1 VSLSIGVDIGG
12 TKVAAG
18 VVDEDGRVLTSERR
32 ATPGADIAETEQVI
46 VEVVA
51 DLATRYDVSAVG
63 VGAAGWIAAD
73 RATVLF
79 SPHLAWRDEPLLAAL
94 RRRIALPVLLD
105 NDANGA
111 AWAEYRFGAGA
122 DRAAPPAALVC
133 VTLGTGIGGGLV
145 IGGEVYRGGFGTAG
159 EFGHMTVVVDGR
171 RCACGNR
178 GCWEM
183 YCSGNA
189 LAGEARELAEVAAVG
204 ARRMLALAGGKVEAL
219 TGEIVADAARE
230 GDPAALE
237 ICIGVGRWLG
247 RGLANLAAALD
258 PDLFVI
264 GGGVSELGDL
274 LIEPARL
281 EFAATLPGRGYRPLA
296 PIELAR
302 LGPQAGLIG
311 VADLA
316 RRELTRPPA

>member
-1 VSLSIGVDIGG
+1 MALAIGVDIGG

-18 VVDEDGRVLTSERR
+18 VVDETGRVLASERR

-51 DLATRYDVSAVG
+51 ELAARYEVTAVG

-94 RRRIALPVLLD
+94 TRRIALPVLLD

-122 DRAAPPAALVC
+122 TVPAPKALVC

-145 IGGEVYRGGFGTAG
+145 IDGEVYRGGFGTAG
-159 EFGHMTVVVDGR
+159 EFGHTTVVVDGR

-204 ARRMLALAGGKVEAL
+204 ARRLLALAGGSVEAL

-247 RGLANLAAALD
+247 RGLANLAAVLD

-296 PIELAR
+296 PIALAR

-316 RRELTRPPA
+316 RRELTGPRG